1 MISFIS
7 DPLNILV
14 IIILCFVL
22 FTSLGS
28 YKEGYTEQGSTI
40 NINGIQINNT
50 LFTGKNGNT
59 ARILNN
65 NGNYYIVVS
74 YRSGNETLYTP
85 TSSSTTT
92 PSSTST
98 PSSTTTP
105 SSTSSTVTTYD
116 SPTSTNSTNNAY
128 TQTTFSAP
136 NGSTAE
142 IISLNGYIILQITYS
157 SGHVSTFTQES
168 SSKTNTSSTSPPTY
182 SSTSP
187 PTYPPTYPPSYPPS
201 YPPNYSSTSYP
212 PTSYPPTYPPNYSTS
227 YPPNYSTSYPPNYSS
242 TSYPPSDYP
251 NQASYPPSDYPNQ
264 ASYPS
269 TYNESEYNPYSQ
281 SNPNQ
286 SNINENDDY
295 SSSLPP
301 AIPTSQIPPGQED
314 LYILKSEIV
323 PPVCPAPITACHQ
336 KTDNCAPCPPC
347 GRCPEPNFECK
358 KVPNYKSSNSDL
370 PVPFLSPYS
379 TFGS

>member
-22 FTSLGS
+22 FTTLGS

-92 PSSTST
+92 PSSTS
-98 PSSTTTP
+98 
-105 SSTSSTVTTYD
+105 STVTTYD

-157 SGHVSTFTQES
+157 SGHVSTFTQEP
-168 SSKTNTSSTSPPTY
+168 SSKTNTSSTS
-182 SSTSP
+182 
-187 PTYPPTYPPSYPPS
+187 
-201 YPPNYSSTSYP
+201 STSYP
-212 PTSYPPTYPPNYSTS
+212 TTYPPNYSTS
-227 YPPNYSTSYPPNYSS
+227 YPPSNYPSQP
-242 TSYPPSDYP
+242 SYPPSNYP
-251 NQASYPPSDYPNQ
+251 NQASYPPSNYPNQ
-264 ASYPS
+264 ASYSS

-301 AIPTSQIPPGQED
+301 AIPASKIPPGQED

-336 KTDNCAPCPPC
+336 KTDKCAPCPPC